1 MFIVISGST
10 QVPLKGYDDRRQMMV
25 LLEIV
30 RNHNCCT
37 KENREV
43 TSQIWFSR
51 ILRRFHSEKKKQQH
65 TDLSLWH
72 KGLCILDVF
81 AAHRSNEF
89 LNVMAIKNTSC
100 VRQHK
105 LQPFKNNSKKI
116 FEKNIKNEFQ
126 QYYVHEIEKS
136 LGDTGLEN
144 VKNKLKTSCYQRK
157 ACTVAYTCY
166 TKKTFNTKRSKKS
179 Y

>member
-10 QVPLKGYDDRRQMMV
+10 QVLLKCYDDRRQMMV
-25 LLEIV
+25 LLKIV

-37 KENREV
+37 RGKQRSDIPNLV
-43 TSQIWFSR
+43 FQNTTTFFT
-51 ILRRFHSEKKKQQH
+51 LKKNH

-89 LNVMAIKNTSC
+89 LNVMAIKNTRLSDSTNYS
-100 VRQHK
+100 HLK
-105 LQPFKNNSKKI
+105 IILKKI

-126 QYYVHEIEKS
+126 QYYAHEIEKS
-136 LGDTGLEN
+136 PGDTGLEN
-144 VKNKLKTSCYQRK
+144 VKINLKLPVIKEKLPQWLTHAIQKNVQHKTK
-157 ACTVAYTCY
+157 
-166 TKKTFNTKRSKKS
+166 
-179 Y
+179 